1 MAESTLSPG
10 LRRDAELVAGVCMS
24 VAPGDVVTIITDDAH
39 LQEANALAQVV
50 VERGGFPVIANNEH
64 QVRRALADMRFPMAP
79 PRNLHQAM
87 TTSDEIIIITN
98 LEWANRFAH
107 VSAVR
112 ESCDNNAKIASVEEG
127 IGAWD
132 LTEADIRDATD
143 RARAAIAALA
153 GAKWCRVTS
162 PAGTDVRVSIE
173 GRPAL
178 EVTPIKQRGQMMGPV
193 PLWSEVAFA
202 AVEDR
207 TEGTIVVDGIML
219 GIGLPGQTPH
229 PITWKVHKGHVT
241 EISGGRRGRAAEEGH
256 RGGARRRRHRRVRL
270 RHQREVAHRLTL
282 GEGAPRHR
290 PLRPRRQPQRL
301 SRGPKRQHPA
311 SGRQL
316 PERLPPQRGH
326 RRLHR
331 QGRQVGAL
339 GGQSITVVSRDDVA
353 PVPLPNGSWS
363 RMVVNGETAPRAVS
377 SLGYSVF
384 TPGTVT
390 GMVAHQVE
398 EVAYV
403 LSGRGEL
410 RTDGEPVPFAA
421 HQALHIPAGLW
432 HAVAN
437 TGEDDLAMVFGFPH
451 PGYPP
456 TERR

>member
-39 LQEANALAQVV
+39 RNEANALAQVV

-64 QVRRALADMRFPMAP
+64 QVRRALTDMRFPMAP
-79 PRNLHQAM
+79 PRNLHEAM

-143 RARAAIAALA
+143 RARAAIAALK

-229 PITWKVHKGHVT
+229 PITWKVHKGRVT
-241 EISGGRRGRAAEEGH
+241 EISGGEE
-256 RGGARRRRHRRVRL
+256 A
-270 RHQREVAHRLTL
+270 
-282 GEGAPRHR
+282 
-290 PLRPRRQPQRL
+290 
-301 SRGPKRQHPA
+301 
-311 SGRQL
+311 
-316 PERLPPQRGH
+316 ERLKKVIAGVPGADVIGEFAFGTSEKSPTGSPSEKGLLGTVH
-326 RRLHR
+326 F
-331 QGRQVGAL
+331 AL
-339 GGQSITVVSRDDVA
+339 GDNHNAYPGGQNVSTLHLDGNCLNA
-353 PVPLPNGSWS
+353 
-363 RMVVNGETAPRAVS
+363 
-377 SLGYSVF
+377 SLLNED
-384 TPGTVT
+384 T
-390 GMVAHQVE
+390 GVYIVK
-398 EVAYV
+398 
-403 LSGRGEL
+403 
-410 RTDGEPVPFAA
+410 DGKW
-421 HQALHIPAGLW
+421 AL
-432 HAVAN
+432 
-437 TGEDDLAMVFGFPH
+437 
-451 PGYPP
+451 
-456 TERR
+456 